1 MYRKLMLFLVLLSSA
16 AWLQAQ
22 AGYPQSSPTQSA
34 PTSEN
39 QGAMSTQTTV
49 QGCLQGSAGSY
60 TLQADNGTTYQ
71 LTGDTSKLSAHVGH
85 EVQITGTTS
94 GSSAMNNPNSTT
106 PNSTQSATTPSST
119 SQATLDVQSMKHIAK
134 TCRSSGTTT
143 KY

>member
-1 MYRKLMLFLVLLSSA
+1 MYRKLMLFLVLLTSA

-22 AGYPQSSPTQSA
+22 AGYPQSSPSTQN
-34 PTSEN
+34 P
-39 QGAMSTQTTV
+39 GAMSTQTTV
-49 QGCLQGSAGSY
+49 QGCLQGSAGNY

-71 LTGDTSKLSAHVGH
+71 LTGNTSKLSAHVGH

-106 PNSTQSATTPSST
+106 PNSTESATTPNGT
-119 SQATLDVQSMKHIAK
+119 AQATLDVQSMRHISK
-134 TCRSSGTTT
+134 TCQSSGTS